1 MAELRHMKAL
11 VEPGRKLTNDEL
23 SRYSRHLLLPNV
35 DLVGQERLIN
45 AKVLC
50 IGAGGLGSPTILYLA
65 AAGVGTIG
73 ILDFDQVDLTNL
85 QRQIIHT
92 QNDVGKSKARSAAEK
107 AIALNPSI
115 NLNLHEVKLDER
127 NALEILSGYDVIVDC
142 TDNFATRY
150 LINDACAL
158 LDKPYVWGSIYRF
171 DGQVSTF
178 WSKHGPCY
186 RCLHPSP
193 PPVGAVPSCAE
204 GGVLGSLCGI
214 IGSIQS
220 TEVIKLITGIGEP
233 LIGQLLLHDS
243 LDNSFKKLKI
253 EKRHSCEI
261 CNGSQGAL
269 LNSYES
275 FCNANSG
282 NSGNYGNY
290 GNLGI
295 EVAQLQAM
303 MAQNPEF
310 FLVDVRE
317 PEEFQAGYI
326 DGAVLL
332 PVAKF
337 VDGSALKLL
346 PRDKEIVLYCLSG
359 VRSANCL
366 SIIKNAGISNS
377 THLLGGILAW
387 NKVLQQKN

>member
-107 AIALNPSI
+107 ASALNPSI
-115 NLNLHEVKLDER
+115 NLNLHEVKLDEL
-127 NALEILSGYDVIVDC
+127 NALEILIGYDVIVDC

-158 LDKPYVWGSIYRF
+158 LEKPYVWGSIYRF

-186 RCLHPSP
+186 RCLHPTP

-204 GGVLGSLCGI
+204 GGVLGSLCGV

-243 LDNSFKKLKI
+243 LDNSFKKVKI
-253 EKRHSCEI
+253 EKRPSCEI
-261 CNGSQGAL
+261 CNGSQTAL

-275 FCNANSG
+275 FCN
-282 NSGNYGNY
+282 GNYVNY

-295 EVAQLQAM
+295 EVAQFQEI
-303 MAQNPEF
+303 MAQNTEF
-310 FLVDVRE
+310 SLVDVRE

-326 DGAVLL
+326 DGALLL

-346 PRDKEIVLYCLSG
+346 PRDKEIVLYCRSG

-366 SIIKNAGISNS
+366 SIIQNAGFINS

-387 NKVLQQKN
+387 NKVFQQKN

>member
-35 DLVGQERLIN
+35 DLLGQERLLN

-107 AIALNPSI
+107 ASALNPSI
-115 NLNLHEVKLDER
+115 NLNLHEVKLDES

-178 WSKHGPCY
+178 WSKHGSCY
-186 RCLHPSP
+186 RCLHPAP
-193 PPVGAVPSCAE
+193 PPAGLVPSCDE
-204 GGVLGSLCGI
+204 GGVLGSLCGV

-220 TEVIKLITGIGEP
+220 TEVIKLITGIGES
-233 LIGQLLLHDS
+233 LISKLLIHDS
-243 LDNSFKKLKI
+243 LENSFKKLII
-253 EKRHSCEI
+253 EKRPNCEI
-261 CNGSQGAL
+261 CNGSQKTL
-269 LNSYES
+269 LTSYES
-275 FCNANSG
+275 FCNA
-282 NSGNYGNY
+282 NY

-295 EVAQLQAM
+295 EVAQLQEI
-303 MAQNPEF
+303 MAQNPEL

-326 DGAVLL
+326 DGALLL

-346 PRDKEIVLYCLSG
+346 PRNKEIVLYCRSG

-366 SIIKNAGISNS
+366 SIIKNAGFSNS

-387 NKVLQQKN
+387 NKVLQQNS